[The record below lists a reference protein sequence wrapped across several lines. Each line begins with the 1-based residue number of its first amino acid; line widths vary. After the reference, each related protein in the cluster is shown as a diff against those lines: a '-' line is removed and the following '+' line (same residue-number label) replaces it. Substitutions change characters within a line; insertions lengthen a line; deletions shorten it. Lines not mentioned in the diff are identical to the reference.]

1 MLKLEHQH
9 YKKPVG
15 KVTFEKLQTPIFLGV
30 KKCNIYLSLIVL
42 HQ

>member
-1 MLKLEHQH
+1 MLKLEHQY

-15 KVTFEKLQTPIFLGV
+15 KVTFEKLQTPILFWV
-30 KKCNIYLSLIVL
+30 KKCNIYLNLIVL

>member
-15 KVTFEKLQTPIFLGV
+15 KVTLEKLQNPNFFGV
-30 KKCNIYLSLIVL
+30 KKCNIYLDLIVL
-42 HQ
+42 CQ

>member
-15 KVTFEKLQTPIFLGV
+15 KVTFEKLQTPNFFGLKNV
-30 KKCNIYLSLIVL
+30 TFTLI
-42 HQ
+42 